1 MRQCLLFHF
10 CILTLES
17 ILSSQ
22 CNFIVNSHEFILIID
37 IEDKG
42 TSGETFLAAVEYL
55 EQEKPDVA
63 IFENVDKAPWEKMQV
78 CR

>member
-1 MRQCLLFHF
+1 MP
-10 CILTLES
+10 T
-17 ILSSQ
+17 
-22 CNFIVNSHEFILIID
+22 D

-78 CR
+78 NIMHVKAPVSSILTS